1 MKLKIGKTLIL
12 MILLAYLSMLIA
24 DSVLAA
30 EQTTDAQS
38 EVGWRAIAASLSIGI
53 SSIGAAY
60 AVARTGTAAVGAI
73 TERPEIFGKAVVF
86 VGLAEGI
93 AIYGLLVAILL
104 IP

>member
-1 MKLKIGKTLIL
+1 MKLRVNRTLIL
-12 MILLAYLSMLIA
+12 VIILAYLSALIA
-24 DSVLAA
+24 GSVFAA
-30 EQTTDAQS
+30 EQTTEAS